1 MHLIYNVFFSNFH
14 RTRKHF
20 EVNKLHIFCHIFFN
34 PWFPC
39 LFQTENNEPNK
50 CFILFYIVLYC
61 LFLALLCNFEVI
73 YVYAALCL
81 RWIQLWKLAYF
92 FFYDW
97 AINETECFEKYK
109 WIKEEIKCI
118 HTYTSWNSA
127 NKIPHYELISKFY
140 LHVPTLTINQFV
152 IWKHFS

>member
-1 MHLIYNVFFSNFH
+1 MHLIYNVFFLIFTEQGNILKSTNYIYFVTYFSILDFH
-14 RTRKHF
+14 VYFKRKTMNRTS
-20 EVNKLHIFCHIFFN
+20 
-34 PWFPC
+34 
-39 LFQTENNEPNK
+39 
-50 CFILFYIVLYC
+50 VLYC

-73 YVYAALCL
+73 YVYAALWL
-81 RWIQLWKLAYF
+81 RWIQLWKLAYN

-118 HTYTSWNSA
+118 YTYTSWNSA